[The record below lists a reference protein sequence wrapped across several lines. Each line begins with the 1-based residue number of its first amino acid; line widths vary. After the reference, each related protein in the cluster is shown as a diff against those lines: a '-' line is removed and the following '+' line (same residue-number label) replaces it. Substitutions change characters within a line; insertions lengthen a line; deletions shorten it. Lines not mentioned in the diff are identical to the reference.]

1 MKLYQTIKKNLQP
14 KSIRQLVANFRN
26 EYISHGINE
35 KDIERNPIDQFEKW
49 FVEAV
54 KNKVNEPNAMH
65 LSTVTENGKPSG
77 RIVLLKGFDEK
88 GFVFFT
94 NYDSRKGKE
103 LKKNRFASL
112 TFLWLELFQQ
122 IRIEGTVNRISAE
135 ESSKYFNSRPRGSQI
150 SAWASSQSNLVS
162 DRIELEKKMREIE
175 IRFKNK
181 PIPRPENWG
190 GYCLTPKS
198 MEFWQGRANRLH
210 DRIQY
215 QQVEENIWNIH
226 RLFP

>member
-1 MKLYQTIKKNLQP
+1 MKLYQTIKKHLQT

-26 EYISHGINE
+26 EYISNGINE
-35 KDIERNPIDQFEKW
+35 KDMARNPIDQFEKW

-54 KNKVNEPNAMH
+54 KNKVSEPNAMH
-65 LSTVTENGKPSG
+65 LSTATVDGKPSG
-77 RIVLLKGFDEK
+77 RIMLLKGFDEK

-94 NYDSRKGKE
+94 NYDSRKGNE
-103 LKKNRFASL
+103 LKNNSFASL

-122 IRIEGTVNRISAE
+122 VRIEGTVHPISVE
-135 ESSKYFNSRPRGSQI
+135 ESATYFNSRPRGSQI
-150 SAWASSQSNLVS
+150 SAWASSQSNIVS
-162 DRIELEKKMREIE
+162 SRIDLEKKIREIE

-181 PIPRPENWG
+181 PIPRPANWG
-190 GYCLTPKS
+190 GFCLTPKS

-215 QQVEENIWNIH
+215 QLGQENIWSIH

>member
-1 MKLYQTIKKNLQP
+1 MKIYKTIKKHIQT

-26 EYISHGINE
+26 EYLSKGIDE
-35 KDIERNPIDQFEKW
+35 EDMARNPIDQFEKW

-54 KNKVNEPNAMH
+54 KNKVSEPNAMH
-65 LSTVTENGKPSG
+65 LSTASLDGRPSG

-94 NYDSRKGKE
+94 NYDSRKGNE
-103 LKKNRFASL
+103 LKNNSFASA
-112 TFLWLELFQQ
+112 TFLWIELFQQ
-122 IRIEGTVNRISAE
+122 VRIEGTVHPVSVE
-135 ESSKYFNSRPRGSQI
+135 ESDVYFNSRPRGSQI
-150 SAWASSQSNLVS
+150 SAWASSQSNIVS
-162 DRIELEKKMREIE
+162 SRIDLEKKMREIE
-175 IRFKNK
+175 IRFKDK
-181 PIPRPENWG
+181 PIPRPDNWG
-190 GYCLTPKS
+190 GFCLTPKS

-215 QQVEENIWNIH
+215 QLGEENIWSIY